1 MLEHLTAK
9 DIPGRYK
16 ELVDNIGIEGFKYL
30 VQMYGGTL
38 FYVPTLEM
46 VNKLYRNRK
55 IRESFRG
62 DYNETAKRFGMSRT
76 QIYNIINEKQEGKS
90 LLFYYIYIV

>member
-62 DYNETAKRFGMSRT
+62 DYNETAKRVGMSRT
-76 QIYNIINEKQEGKS
+76 QIYNIINEK
-90 LLFYYIYIV
+90 

>member
-30 VQMYGGTL
+30 VQMHGGTL

-62 DYNETAKRFGMSRT
+62 DYNETAIGNPTLATRVCKLESIFYKT
-76 QIYNIINEKQEGKS
+76 KS
-90 LLFYYIYIV
+90 

>member
-30 VQMYGGTL
+30 VQMHGGTL

-46 VNKLYRNRK
+46 VNKLYRNR
-55 IRESFRG
+55 
-62 DYNETAKRFGMSRT
+62 
-76 QIYNIINEKQEGKS
+76 
-90 LLFYYIYIV
+90 

>member
-1 MLEHLTAK
+1 MLEHITVN

-16 ELVDNIGIEGFKYL
+16 ELVDNIGIEGFRYL
-30 VQMYGGTL
+30 VQMHGGTCV
-38 FYVPTLEM
+38 YVPTVTM

-62 DYNETAKRFGMSRT
+62 DYNETAKQYGMSFA
-76 QIYNIINEKQEGKS
+76 QVYNIINKK
-90 LLFYYIYIV
+90 

>member
-30 VQMYGGTL
+30 VQMHGLNFCL
-38 FYVPTLEM
+38 FLV
-46 VNKLYRNRK
+46 VNK
-55 IRESFRG
+55 
-62 DYNETAKRFGMSRT
+62 
-76 QIYNIINEKQEGKS
+76 
-90 LLFYYIYIV
+90 

>member
-1 MLEHLTAK
+1 MLEHLTDK

-30 VQMYGGTL
+30 VQMHGGTL

-76 QIYNIINEKQEGKS
+76 QIYNIINEK
-90 LLFYYIYIV
+90 

>member
-1 MLEHLTAK
+1 MH
-9 DIPGRYK
+9 
-16 ELVDNIGIEGFKYL
+16 
-30 VQMYGGTL
+30 GGTL

-76 QIYNIINEKQEGKS
+76 QIYNIINEK
-90 LLFYYIYIV
+90 